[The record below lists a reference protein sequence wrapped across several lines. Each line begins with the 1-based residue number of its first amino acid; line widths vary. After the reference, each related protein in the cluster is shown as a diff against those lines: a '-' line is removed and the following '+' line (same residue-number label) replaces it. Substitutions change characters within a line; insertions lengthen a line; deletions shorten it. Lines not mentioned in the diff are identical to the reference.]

1 MKIMLLQ
8 IAALVLVSTAI
19 AQGNSEAVQNFSS
32 STAGSVNGTVGW
44 TFTTLNSLSVTGL
57 GVFNYV
63 VAGQG
68 SIQVGLWAD
77 NGTLLASNTITATS
91 GFTNQTRY
99 ESIQPVLLLPG
110 NIYHIGAF
118 APGGTIL
125 VDVVS
130 PDVGGSV
137 TISPDIHLRGTAES
151 GGNTF
156 GFPAENTPLDAGIY
170 LGPNFRYSA
179 SVPEPS
185 TFTLFIAGSAA
196 LVTFRRRRQSP

>member
-32 STAGSVNGTVGW
+32 PTSGNINGTVGW

-57 GVFNYV
+57 GAFNYV

-77 NGTLLASNTITATS
+77 NGTLLASNTIITS
-91 GFTNQTRY
+91 SGLTNQTRY
-99 ESIQPVLLLPG
+99 ESIQPVLLVPG

-118 APGGTIL
+118 ALGGTIL

-151 GGNTF
+151 GGTTF

-185 TFTLFIAGSAA
+185 TFALLGVSTAA
-196 LVTFRRRRQSP
+196 FVIFRRRRHGS

>member
-8 IAALVLVSTAI
+8 IAALALVSTAI

-57 GVFNYV
+57 GAFSYI

-77 NGTLLASNTITATS
+77 NGTLLASNTITAS
-91 GFTNQTRY
+91 SAATNQTRY
-99 ESIQPVLLLPG
+99 ESIQPVTLVPG

-118 APGGTIL
+118 ALGGSIL

-151 GGNTF
+151 GTTTF

-170 LGPNFRYSA
+170 LAPNFRYSA
-179 SVPEPS
+179 GVPEPS
-185 TFTLFIAGSAA
+185 TITLIAVGG
-196 LVTFRRRRQSP
+196 LGLTLLRRKRSK

>member
-8 IAALVLVSTAI
+8 IAALALVSTAI

-32 STAGSVNGTVGW
+32 PTSGSLNGTVGW
-44 TFTTLNSLSVTGL
+44 TFTTMNSLSVTGL
-57 GVFNYV
+57 GAFNYV

-68 SIQVGLWAD
+68 SIEVGLWAD
-77 NGTLLASNTITATS
+77 NGTLLASNTITVTS

-99 ESIQPVLLLPG
+99 ESIQPVLLVPG

-118 APGGTIL
+118 ALGGTIL

-137 TISPDIHLRGTAES
+137 TISPDIQLRGTAES
-151 GGNTF
+151 GGTTF
-156 GFPAENTPLDAGIY
+156 AFPAENTPLDAGIY
-170 LGPNFRYSA
+170 LGPNFRYSS

-185 TFTLFIAGSAA
+185 IFSLLALGTAA
-196 LVTFRRRRQSP
+196 FVTFRRRKASP